1 MQDKLKR
8 IMLREMER
16 EKDKKLT
23 KMIKNSLTSRNWSN
37 KLIIFIKNIAEEI
50 SIRYNNN
57 IDDYVDIMRGIVW
70 RAVND

>member
-1 MQDKLKR
+1 
-8 IMLREMER
+8 MER